1 MAYLYTS
8 KAVIDPLTMTAVVN
22 ANLQFY
28 AEADT
33 GHTTP
38 LAVTDP
44 SGAPLTFIKS
54 NHLALSEPFISDV
67 AVGVLSDGTYSV
79 PVDSSKGMQLAA
91 EAAAA
96 VAQAASSAA
105 STSAAVASEAA
116 ATVGTFDERVTAL
129 EAGGGGGGGGGGS
142 TAWADITGKPATFSP
157 SAHTHPRSE
166 ISDASTLGRQLL
178 GAVDAQTAR
187 ALMGA
192 GTGSGTSDLQLG
204 TTASTAA
211 PGNHAHSQYV
221 DAAQAAAIADTR
233 IAASGGGSGGGQ
245 ILVWEYRSGA
255 YPTLPASKPTG
266 VVRVDAA
273 GPVAPSSVPSWIGPG
288 TTQARLRYDYDPTLT

>member
-1 MAYLYTS
+1 MSYLYKS
-8 KAVIDPLTMTAVVN
+8 NAVIDPLTMTAVVN

-28 AEADT
+28 AEDDT

-44 SGAPLTFIKS
+44 SGAPLAFIKS

-67 AVGVLSDGTYSV
+67 AVGVLGDGTYFV

-96 VAQAASSAA
+96 VAQAASSDA
-105 STSAAVASEAA
+105 STSAAVATAAA
-116 ATVGTFDERVTAL
+116 ATVETFDDRVTAL
-129 EAGGGGGGGGGGS
+129 EAGGGGGGGGGS
-142 TAWADITGKPATFSP
+142 TAWVEITGKPSTFSP
-157 SAHTHPRSE
+157 SPHTHPRSE
-166 ISDASTLGRQLL
+166 ISDASPLGRSTL
-178 GAVDAQTAR
+178 AATDPQTYR
-187 ALMGA
+187 ALIGA
-192 GTGSGTSDLQLG
+192 GTGNGTSDLQIG

-211 PGNHAHSQYV
+211 AGNHAHAQYV
-221 DAAQAAAIADTR
+221 DAAQAASIADAR

-255 YPTLPASKPTG
+255 YPTLPASKPAG

-273 GPVAPSSVPSWIGPG
+273 GPVAPSSVPSWIGPA